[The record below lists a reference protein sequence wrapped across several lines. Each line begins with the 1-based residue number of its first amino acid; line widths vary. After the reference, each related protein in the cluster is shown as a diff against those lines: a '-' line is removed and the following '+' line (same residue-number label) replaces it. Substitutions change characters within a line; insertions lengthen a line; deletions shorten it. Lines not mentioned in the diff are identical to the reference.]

1 MSTTTAIAGE
11 PTAFQRGLI
20 LFTVTLAS
28 TLYGTTILV
37 VSVILPEMQGS
48 LSATQDQISWAMTLN
63 ILATAVVTP
72 MTGWLVARLGRRN
85 VMIWSQV
92 GFVIATLFCGLAESL
107 ETLVIYR
114 VLQGA
119 FGAPI
124 VPLGQATILDSFPKE
139 KHGFATS
146 VFGMGV
152 VVGPVI
158 GPVLGG
164 ELAELYNWRWAFFMI
179 VPVGLLGIL
188 GLWLTLTDAGRQGR
202 VRFDWTGFLALS
214 VAVACLQ
221 LVLDRGERLDWM
233 ESLEIVLM
241 AGIGIGAFYLFVAH
255 SLTHAKPFLDP
266 KLLLDRNYA
275 LGLCL
280 VAIYGMLNF
289 TPMVLFPP
297 MLQTLMGYP
306 NDVIGMLVAAR
317 GIGALI
323 GFFLAIYV
331 GKLDPR
337 IGMLAGMTLQI
348 LSGFHMMTFDLN
360 VTFYEVGLAG
370 FVQGVSIGVFWVPL
384 TLATFSTI
392 PRERLAETSAI
403 FHLLRNIGSSVFI
416 ALSVTVVIRTGGVNY
431 ARMTEFV
438 TPFNENLA
446 RSLPSGIWSLSDP
459 AGLAALGLEIERQ
472 AGMIGYLNA
481 FMLYT
486 VACMV
491 TIPLILLFKIRKGGD
506 DV

>member
-1 MSTTTAIAGE
+1 MNSSVAIAGE

-107 ETLVIYR
+107 ETLVVYR

-139 KHGFATS
+139 RHGFATS

-164 ELAELYNWRWAFFMI
+164 ELAELYNWRWAFFMV

-188 GLWLTLTDAGRQGR
+188 GLWLTLTDSGRQGR

-221 LVLDRGERLDWM
+221 LVLDRGERLDWL
-233 ESLEIVLM
+233 ES
-241 AGIGIGAFYLFVAH
+241 
-255 SLTHAKPFLDP
+255 
-266 KLLLDRNYA
+266 
-275 LGLCL
+275 
-280 VAIYGMLNF
+280 
-289 TPMVLFPP
+289 
-297 MLQTLMGYP
+297 
-306 NDVIGMLVAAR
+306 
-317 GIGALI
+317 
-323 GFFLAIYV
+323 
-331 GKLDPR
+331 
-337 IGMLAGMTLQI
+337 
-348 LSGFHMMTFDLN
+348 
-360 VTFYEVGLAG
+360 
-370 FVQGVSIGVFWVPL
+370 
-384 TLATFSTI
+384 
-392 PRERLAETSAI
+392 
-403 FHLLRNIGSSVFI
+403 
-416 ALSVTVVIRTGGVNY
+416 
-431 ARMTEFV
+431 
-438 TPFNENLA
+438 
-446 RSLPSGIWSLSDP
+446 
-459 AGLAALGLEIERQ
+459 
-472 AGMIGYLNA
+472 
-481 FMLYT
+481 
-486 VACMV
+486 
-491 TIPLILLFKIRKGGD
+491 
-506 DV
+506 